1 MMQKSGGWEEK
12 KELEKVMLDCVKWIF
27 KIDFCT
33 PRYLI
38 TRELCIDKLKIGW
51 GIRALNY
58 EDRIKNVEVSCITK
72 KCWLEKGNGVN
83 KEYIL

>member
-58 EDRIKNVEVSCITK
+58 EDRIKNVEVRCITK
-72 KCWLEKGNGVN
+72 KCSLEKGNRVN
-83 KEYIL
+83 KEYI